1 MTLHNERAIAEAVAA
16 LQEYG
21 PNLLFGWWW
30 DDEDKV
36 YRNDETGEVMDEY
49 TMIALRDQIVDW
61 QVDYFAKW
69 PPEEEEKP
77 KKKDDPNILAL
88 LLLGLI
94 TLDVWESRMRKA
106 LQDAS
111 VIQYAF
117 GRGGFDQVDIA
128 DWNFLEEW
136 LLVQYSFLNNFSQ
149 DIADGLLS
157 EAEIAARTYLYF
169 SSAVAAF
176 ERGHSKA
183 QHAELALTRFP
194 GDCTSQCCARDRCY
208 WLYAHQRRQI
218 ICHWVRTAA
227 ESCPTCI
234 DRAGCPPVL
243 FIKATGEHIN
253 MKCYE
258 QADAG

>member
-1 MTLHNERAIAEAVAA
+1 MNIQDAVSGAKATFQNFGRA
-16 LQEYG
+16 
-21 PNLLFGWWW
+21 LLFGWWW

-49 TMIALRDQIVDW
+49 TMIALRDEIVDW

-69 PPEEEEKP
+69 PVDEDEEPEDE
-77 KKKDDPNILAL
+77 DDPNILAL
-88 LLLGLI
+88 LLLGFI
-94 TLDVWESRMRKA
+94 TLTVWETRMRDA

-111 VIQYAF
+111 VIQYVF

-136 LLVQYSFLNNFSQ
+136 LLGQYAFLNNFSQ

-157 EAEIAARTYLYF
+157 EAEIAARSYLYF
-169 SSAVAAF
+169 SSAVGAF

-183 QHAELALTRFP
+183 QHEDLTLTRFP

-208 WLYAHQRRQI
+208 WLYAHHKNRI
-218 ICHWVRTAA
+218 VCHWVRTAK
-227 ESCPTCI
+227 ESCDSCKT
-234 DRAGCPPVL
+234 RAKCPGVT
-243 FIKATGEHIN
+243 FMKDTGEHIN
-253 MKCYE
+253 MICYE
-258 QADAG
+258 RADAI

>member
-1 MTLHNERAIAEAVAA
+1 MNIQDAVTSAIAS
-16 LQEYG
+16 LHGYG
-21 PNLLFGWWW
+21 DDLLFGWAY
-30 DDEDKV
+30 DDEERV

-69 PPEEEEKP
+69 PLEEEEKP

-94 TLDVWESRMRKA
+94 TLTVWETRMRRA

-111 VIQYAF
+111 VIQYVF
-117 GRGGFDQVDIA
+117 GRGGFDNVDVA
-128 DWNFLEEW
+128 DWNFLEQW
-136 LLVQYSFLNNFSQ
+136 LVVQYAFLNSFSQ
-149 DIADGLLS
+149 DIANGLLS

-183 QHAELALTRFP
+183 QNADLELTRFP

-208 WLYAHQRRQI
+208 WLYAHQRKKI
-218 ICHWVRTAA
+218 TCHWVRTAK
-227 ESCPTCI
+227 ESCDTCI
-234 DRAGCPPVL
+234 GRVSCPPVI
-243 FIKATGEHIN
+243 FMKDTGEHIN
-253 MKCYE
+253 MICYE
-258 QADAG
+258 QKDAN